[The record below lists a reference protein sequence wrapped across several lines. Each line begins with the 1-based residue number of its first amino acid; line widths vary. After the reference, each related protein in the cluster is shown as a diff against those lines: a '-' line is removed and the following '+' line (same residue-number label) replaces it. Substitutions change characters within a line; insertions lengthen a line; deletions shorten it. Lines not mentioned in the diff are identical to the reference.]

1 MIELRVS
8 EAAAIAIVEQADF
21 YREAVDEALADRWET
36 AVDEAV
42 RSLLVWP
49 ERGAKCRFESPALSR
64 LRWIFVPGFMKHMV
78 FYRYS
83 QEEQILLV
91 VQVLHGARDLEA
103 ILEEEPKQ
111 ALKDEEDR
119 E

>member
-1 MIELRVS
+1 MDS
-8 EAAAIAIVEQADF
+8 F
-21 YREAVDEALADRWET
+21 
-36 AVDEAV
+36 
-42 RSLLVWP
+42 
-49 ERGAKCRFESPALSR
+49 
-64 LRWIFVPGFMKHMV
+64 PGFMKHMV